1 MGASNLP
8 KLYDRAC
15 RGWWEESE
23 KTVIEIWQER
33 GDQWELRW
41 KFQPPSQVWSS
52 GSCSLILAEL
62 KLLLPHLLQLS
73 LLQPF
78 PPPSCF
84 ICSAAVQ
91 SLHQLSTILTLFH
104 KLHAVSR
111 LSALHSFIMAK
122 SIPSMP
128 NEIPD
133 KILSFSSNAERL
145 QARLISRELYAI
157 STVFLFR
164 LKRFYISGETGEK
177 FRNMLA
183 AKHLADH
190 VRDLVIGGPPVRQS
204 KSWKIQTMSLYA
216 KISQL
221 HINSNNFDFKMASD
235 LDDLCKLEHL
245 PGLAIHFGECND
257 PRSSGEGVRLVAFR
271 RDILA
276 RILTPLISSRSIKAP
291 IRNLW
296 IADLPS
302 YDEPSLTTLDGFT
315 NLLRRLRFLKLE
327 IQSGRPM
334 VQTVRPKAWTGP
346 FEAI

>member
-1 MGASNLP
+1 
-8 KLYDRAC
+8 
-15 RGWWEESE
+15 
-23 KTVIEIWQER
+23 
-33 GDQWELRW
+33 
-41 KFQPPSQVWSS
+41 
-52 GSCSLILAEL
+52 
-62 KLLLPHLLQLS
+62 
-73 LLQPF
+73 
-78 PPPSCF
+78 
-84 ICSAAVQ
+84 
-91 SLHQLSTILTLFH
+91 
-104 KLHAVSR
+104 
-111 LSALHSFIMAK
+111 
-122 SIPSMP
+122 
-128 NEIPD
+128 
-133 KILSFSSNAERL
+133 
-145 QARLISRELYAI
+145 
-157 STVFLFR
+157 
-164 LKRFYISGETGEK
+164 
-177 FRNMLA
+177 MLA

-190 VRDLVIGGPPVRQS
+190 VRDLVIGGPP
-204 KSWKIQTMSLYA
+204 
-216 KISQL
+216 L

-334 VQTVRPKAWTGP
+334 VQTVRPKA
-346 FEAI
+346 